1 MAKPKT
7 IRITL
12 NRSPN
17 GRKPKRGAT
26 LKARGLR
33 RSNQTVEV
41 GATPQSLGMTV
52 KVSDLITIEEA
63 S

>member
-12 NRSPN
+12 NRSPK
-17 GRKPKRGAT
+17 GRKPKRAAT
-26 LKARGLR
+26 LHALGLR
-33 RSNQTVEV
+33 KINQTVEL
-41 GATPQSLGMTV
+41 GATPQILGMTE
-52 KVSDLITIEEA
+52 KVSDLVTVEEA